1 MSEVIYF
8 IEESV
13 RFSEKSPVF
22 MLKDLKS
29 MYSQILVEQGVNQ
42 YIHSTRFK
50 DCLLESIPG
59 LCESRSGRDIL
70 LSLDGA
76 AGRALFEACSS
87 SCMDDSII
95 LAKAAHIVRDDLF
108 KQTTDFNCDLSRAAQ
123 SMSVP
128 YSMQQLIELILEGS
142 NSKSVRTKQVA
153 NNVSQLLK
161 FNSVKTK
168 RRKVEAQTRHSKS
181 METPLPVAI
190 GLFLHNK
197 TRKRSLVDFFAKE
210 GLSISHTRVD
220 EIEDH
225 VVSNECMKYQ
235 NLGFVCPTSLQDG
248 FFTTAAIDN

>member
-1 MSEVIYF
+1 MAMSEVIYF

-70 LSLDGA
+70 LSLDGE

-128 YSMQQLIELILEGS
+128 YSMQQLIELILDGS
-142 NSKSVRTKQVA
+142 NSQSVRTKQVA

-210 GLSISHTRVD
+210 GLSISH
-220 EIEDH
+220 
-225 VVSNECMKYQ
+225 
-235 NLGFVCPTSLQDG
+235 
-248 FFTTAAIDN
+248 IDFPYR